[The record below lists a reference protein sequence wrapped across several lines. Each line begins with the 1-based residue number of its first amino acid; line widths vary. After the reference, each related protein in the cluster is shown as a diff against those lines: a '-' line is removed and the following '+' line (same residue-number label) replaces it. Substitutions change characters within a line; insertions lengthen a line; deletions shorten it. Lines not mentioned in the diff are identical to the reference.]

1 MRRHSGVDGTMS
13 LNDAQN
19 MVSGRIPDWWTGN
32 SVSIAHSYRNFS
44 PVDVANLIYAT
55 DRLAGR
61 KVLNY
66 IESGR
71 FEPALDRSHNMIVR
85 MDLDEIRD
93 YWRGSPEWT
102 RWVSVWAVANRASSP
117 VMALPRD
124 VPLWPNDD
132 GPDANFMKGGGR

>member
-32 SVSIAHSYRNFS
+32 SVSIAHSYRNFT
-44 PVDVANLIYAT
+44 PVQVANLIYET
-55 DRLAGR
+55 DRLTGR

-71 FEPALDRSHNMIVR
+71 FEPALDESHAMFSLL
-85 MDLDEIRD
+85 DLDEQQD

-102 RWVSVWAVANRASSP
+102 RWVSVWALANWASSP
-117 VMALPRD
+117 VKSLPSDIR
-124 VPLWPNDD
+124 LWPNND
-132 GPDANFMKGGGR
+132 GPPVEFMLG